1 MILKRFYDDKLA
13 HASYLVGCPGAGEA
27 CIIDPNRDI
36 TQYIQAAQAEG
47 LRIAKVTETH
57 IHADYLS
64 GSQELAEATGAEL
77 LLSDEGDADWKYDPA
92 IKATLLKD
100 GDSFRV
106 GALRFD
112 IWHTPGHTPEHITPI
127 LTDEATS
134 PEPVAAFTGDLVF
147 VGDVGRPDLLE
158 EAAGI
163 TGTAEPGARRLFQTL
178 ERFKSLPDSILLW
191 PAHGAGSA
199 CGKSLGGSP
208 VSSLGYEKLSNW
220 GLRHTVEEDFVKDV
234 LAGQPEPPAY
244 FAQMKMRN
252 KQKFA
257 SLRTRHHAGQLADPA
272 MSKGTVILDVR
283 PSINYMSQHILG
295 SLHAPVTA
303 QGFTTWAGWFVP
315 YDTPIALIALNETD
329 ARQVIKDLR
338 MIGLDQV
345 VGFYTEKSLSSF
357 PEAGM
362 ELGSTPSIPATSCAI
377 SEGHLIDVRGLG
389 EYVLHHHPEST
400 HIPMGYLAKN
410 TEKVKFQEMTFV
422 HCQGGTRSPVAISVL
437 ERLGHRNLVNV
448 QDGMLG
454 FSLSESTKSCC

>member
-1 MILKRFYDDKLA
+1 MILKRFYDEKLA

-27 CIIDPNRDI
+27 CIIDANRDLD
-36 TQYIQAAQAEG
+36 QYIQAAQAEG
-47 LRIAKVTETH
+47 LRITKVTETH

-64 GSQELAEATGAEL
+64 GSQELAEVTGAEL

-92 IKATLLKD
+92 IKATLLKE
-100 GDSFRV
+100 GDSFRI

-112 IWHTPGHTPEHITPI
+112 IWHTPGHTPEHITHI

-163 TGTAEPGARRLFQTL
+163 MGTAEPGARRLFHTL
-178 ERFKSLPDSILLW
+178 ERFKTLPDSILIW

-220 GLRHTVEEDFVKDV
+220 GLRHNIEGEFVKDV
-234 LAGQPEPPAY
+234 LAGQPEPPVY

-252 KQKFA
+252 KKKAA
-257 SLRTRHHAGQLADPA
+257 SFRDRVVPAQLTDPQYA
-272 MSKGTVILDVR
+272 KDAVVLDVR
-283 PSINYMSQHILG
+283 PSINYLGNHVAG
-295 SLHAPVTA
+295 SLHAPVAA
-303 QGFTTWAGWFVP
+303 QGFTTWAGWFVL
-315 YDTPIALIALNETD
+315 YDTPIVLIALDADD
-329 ARQVIKDLR
+329 ARQAVKDLR
-338 MIGLDQV
+338 MIGLDHV
-345 VGFYTEKSLSSF
+345 VGFFAEKALAAF
-357 PEAGM
+357 PGAGM
-362 ELGSTPSIPATSCAI
+362 ELRSTPSVPASSCAVE
-377 SEGHLIDVRGLG
+377 EGSLLDVRGLG
-389 EYVLHHHPEST
+389 EYVLHHHPQSI

-410 TEKVKFQEMTFV
+410 KDKIRFDAKTFV

-437 ERLGHRNLVNV
+437 ERMGHQNLVNV
-448 QDGMLG
+448 QDGILG
-454 FSLSESTKSCC
+454 FNLAVSETACV